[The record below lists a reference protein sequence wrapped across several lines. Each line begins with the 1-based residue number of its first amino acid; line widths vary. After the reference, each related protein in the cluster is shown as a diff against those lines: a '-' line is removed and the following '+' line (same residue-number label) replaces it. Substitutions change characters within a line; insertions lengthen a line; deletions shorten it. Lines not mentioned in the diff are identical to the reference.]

1 MFAKALKCDY
11 YYCAFKILKIG
22 LYAKRFYS
30 EIVNHKKSLKSL
42 LNPAQTESKNSFNEA
57 YEMDDLEGLL
67 KPQKRT
73 RTTEGLAVLLTVK
86 YKKFYQVSL

>member
-1 MFAKALKCDY
+1 M
-11 YYCAFKILKIG
+11 
-22 LYAKRFYS
+22 
-30 EIVNHKKSLKSL
+30 NHKKFLKSL

-86 YKKFYQVSL
+86 YLEILPGVTIIKQTFQSFL